1 MRKKKKPGKKVPNP
15 AGHGVRK
22 LMPQH
27 KITTLKKNI
36 VVPTRVQ
43 ADFLLRRIRHGQ
55 MAPEQRAVLR
65 AFLKK
70 RGIKHNLKELSR
82 MASKLLKNYR
92 YEEVFEPDK
101 FAVTPK
107 VEAQELKE
115 FRHFL
120 MAMQEARGLGMLD

>member
-1 MRKKKKPGKKVPNP
+1 MRRKKKPTNHS
-15 AGHGVRK
+15 GHGIRK
-22 LMPQH
+22 LMPQQ
-27 KITTLKKNI
+27 KITTLKKNV

-70 RGIKHNLKELSR
+70 RGIEHSLRDLSK

-107 VEAQELKE
+107 AEAHELKE

-120 MAMQEARGLGMLD
+120 HVLQEARGLGMLD